1 MQYIGYGN
9 KREVIMK
16 KTKSIFAISTIL
28 LGVLSPS
35 VFAIA
40 DTLSSSSGDSIP
52 QTSVSNSN
60 SSETSS
66 SSLSTTADE
75 EPIDSWMPDKALQTV
90 ISQQLNI
97 PVEDLTKQDM
107 LKLTS
112 LSFSISPNKGI
123 VSLNG
128 MEWNML
134 QI

>member
-1 MQYIGYGN
+1 
-9 KREVIMK
+9 MK